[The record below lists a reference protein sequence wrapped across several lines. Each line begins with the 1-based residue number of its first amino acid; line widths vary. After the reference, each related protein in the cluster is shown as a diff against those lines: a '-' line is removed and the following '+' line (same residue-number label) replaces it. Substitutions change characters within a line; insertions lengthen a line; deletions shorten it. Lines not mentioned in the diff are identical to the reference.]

1 MRIIYVEDNTTNIA
15 LLERICNMGK
25 DELVTYLDADTAL
38 SSISPGTSDLIIID
52 LHLGSYSSHD
62 GLELTKL
69 LREKGVAEPIVAI
82 TSYDHI
88 YASQYQAAGC
98 NDYIKKP
105 VSVNN
110 FLNLIER
117 YRTEEAP

>member
-38 SSISPGTSDLIIID
+38 SSIHSGMSDLIIVD
-52 LHLGSYSSHD
+52 LHLGSYSSID
-62 GLELTKL
+62 GLELTRM
-69 LREKGVAEPIVAI
+69 LRDKGITEPIVAI
-82 TSYDHI
+82 TSYDHV
-88 YASQYQAAGC
+88 YANQYEAAGC

-110 FLNLIER
+110 FLNLIDR
-117 YRTEEAP
+117 YRV